1 MNKQPECF
9 LSFLLLE
16 LNVLVLVA
24 LPETGFQSLQP
35 CLALLRCSGETLCSH
50 LVGYYGENVS
60 GSVHSSQLLLKL
72 VFAPRYDEG
81 QRLHVCP
88 WNTSS
93 PLNQIMSGIFWLLPF
108 LAYVDTQARDEI
120 KDTQSQIS
128 KMDNNY

>member
-1 MNKQPECF
+1 M
-9 LSFLLLE
+9 
-16 LNVLVLVA
+16 
-24 LPETGFQSLQP
+24 
-35 CLALLRCSGETLCSH
+35 
-50 LVGYYGENVS
+50 S

-72 VFAPRYDEG
+72 VFTPRYDEG

-88 WNTSS
+88 RNTSS